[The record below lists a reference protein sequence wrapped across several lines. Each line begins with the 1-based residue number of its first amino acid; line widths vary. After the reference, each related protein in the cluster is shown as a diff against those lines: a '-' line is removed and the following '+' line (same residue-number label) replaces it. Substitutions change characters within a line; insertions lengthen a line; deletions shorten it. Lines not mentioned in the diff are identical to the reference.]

1 MSRLLRSLTLGLSI
15 LFAALI
21 GLIRVRPYDDR
32 PVRSELAASEGCA
45 MPCFLGIQ
53 PGVTTA
59 AEAIGIL
66 RQHPWIKQ
74 LHLDPD
80 ISPRQRPIAMW
91 WQWSG
96 QQPDYVAT
104 GSNGMLVSANDI
116 VAMIAIQTT
125 VPYGDVW
132 TTFNQPNSGTIVL
145 SGKSLTHSAIYSE
158 NRFEV
163 RFLLACP
170 LRSTS
175 FWNAP
180 VQLWLTTP
188 DADSYGSYALAD
200 WLDHPPC

>member
-1 MSRLLRSLTLGLSI
+1 MSRPLLRSTLELSL
-15 LFAALI
+15 LFAALV
-21 GLIRVRPYDDR
+21 GLIRVRPYDDQ
-32 PVRSELAASEGCA
+32 PVRSELAAPEGCE

-66 RQHPWIKQ
+66 QQHPWIKQ
-74 LHLDPD
+74 LYLDPD
-80 ISPRQRPIAMW
+80 ISQRQRPIAMW

-96 QQPDYVAT
+96 QQPDYVASS
-104 GSNGMLVSANDI
+104 SNGMLVSTNDI

-132 TTFNQPNSGTIVL
+132 TTFNQPSSGTLVL
-145 SGKSLTHSAIYSE
+145 SGRSLTHFAIYSE
-158 NRFEV
+158 KRFEV

-170 LRSTS
+170 MRSANI
-175 FWNAP
+175 WNAP

-188 DADSYGSYALAD
+188 EADSYGNYALAD
-200 WLDHPPC
+200 WLDHPLC